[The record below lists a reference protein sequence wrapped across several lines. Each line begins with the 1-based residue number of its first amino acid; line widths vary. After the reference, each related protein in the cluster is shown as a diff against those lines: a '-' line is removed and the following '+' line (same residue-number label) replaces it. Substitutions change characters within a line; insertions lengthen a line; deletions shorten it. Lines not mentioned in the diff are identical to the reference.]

1 MLMLRVFR
9 CLPALIDVDFKGC
22 LVDDDNVGVEELAG
36 TDVSA
41 APAAPSWEA
50 CSVCCA

>member
-1 MLMLRVFR
+1 MLRVFR

-22 LVDDDNVGVEELAG
+22 LADDDNVRVEELAG

-41 APAAPSWEA
+41 APATPSWEA